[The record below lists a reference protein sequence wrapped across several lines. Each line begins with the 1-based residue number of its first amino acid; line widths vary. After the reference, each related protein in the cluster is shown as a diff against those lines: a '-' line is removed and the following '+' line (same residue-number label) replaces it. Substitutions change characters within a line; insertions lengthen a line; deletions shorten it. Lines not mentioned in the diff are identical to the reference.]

1 MTEEQK
7 REECAFCCPICGR
20 ALRREGRSLRCEANH
35 SFDIAAQGYVHLLPA
50 NKKHS
55 ALPGDDKQMVAAR
68 RDFLEAGWYQPF
80 SDRLNQLVADFLR
93 PEDRPLLL
101 DAGCGEGY
109 YTGRLAAAL
118 DPRVRIA
125 AFDISKSA
133 VQAAAKRYPRVSF
146 AVASAF
152 SIPVADGAVD
162 CLVNVFAPMA
172 QREFLRVLRRG
183 GRMIYAVPG
192 ARHLFGLKQVLYEK
206 PYENPVRDVEYPGFR
221 FLERVPVRADCSLSS
236 AKEIRALFAMTPYY
250 WKTPREGAQRLFA
263 LERLETE
270 IAFDFLVYEKI

>member
-93 PEDRPLLL
+93 PED
-101 DAGCGEGY
+101 
-109 YTGRLAAAL
+109 GRCCSMRAAARGIIPGGS
-118 DPRVRIA
+118 PRR
-125 AFDISKSA
+125 ST
-133 VQAAAKRYPRVSF
+133 
-146 AVASAF
+146 
-152 SIPVADGAVD
+152 
-162 CLVNVFAPMA
+162 
-172 QREFLRVLRRG
+172 RG
-183 GRMIYAVPG
+183 
-192 ARHLFGLKQVLYEK
+192 
-206 PYENPVRDVEYPGFR
+206 
-221 FLERVPVRADCSLSS
+221 
-236 AKEIRALFAMTPYY
+236 
-250 WKTPREGAQRLFA
+250 
-263 LERLETE
+263 
-270 IAFDFLVYEKI
+270 